1 MWVEVLINIG
11 FYHIYSI
18 VPLKSRFFGD
28 GRLTEIYVADI
39 SHLSSAGRATD
50 L

>member
-18 VPLKSRFFGD
+18 VRLKYRFVGD
-28 GRLTEIYVADI
+28 DGFTEIYVADI